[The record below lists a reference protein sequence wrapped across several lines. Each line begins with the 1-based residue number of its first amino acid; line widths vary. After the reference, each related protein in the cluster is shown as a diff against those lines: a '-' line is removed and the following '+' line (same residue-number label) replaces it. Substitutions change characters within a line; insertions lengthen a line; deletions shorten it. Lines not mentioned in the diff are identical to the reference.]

1 MPNSNIQST
10 VEELQKLLNIEN
22 FVGEPIE
29 TDDQLLIP
37 VMKVGFGFGAGE
49 NILGNK
55 ESDILGAGAGAE
67 PISMVIIPK
76 NNDGVERIRVINLTS
91 GSELN
96 KTLNDISLIVTDL
109 IDKYVVKPKKDE
121 EDYDEA
127 EYIEPTKKMNDE
139 DYSSS

>member
-10 VEELQKLLNIEN
+10 VEELQKLLDIKN
-22 FVGEPIE
+22 FVGKPIE
-29 TDDQLLIP
+29 TDDKLLIP
-37 VMKVGFGFGAGE
+37 VMRVGFGFGTGE

-55 ESDILGAGAGAE
+55 ESDVLGAGAGAE
-67 PISMVIIPK
+67 PVSMVIIPK
-76 NNDGVERIRVINLTS
+76 NNEDVEKIRVVNLTR

-109 IDKYVVKPKKDE
+109 INEYVIKPKKEE

-127 EYIEPTKKMNDE
+127 EYIEPTKKDG
-139 DYSSS
+139 